1 MVWSFLPIFVLPKK
15 TNAMIRRFIIIVAF
29 AAASICSLS
38 AASNPNMIIP
48 RPVEYS
54 VAEGIYN
61 LKTDGSDIK
70 VHLSSPYFVA
80 KVKELPDFA
89 QEESYEL
96 VVGKKGVKIYAL
108 TEEGVFRAKQTLE
121 MMRLLDRDIQYC
133 TVFDY
138 PRFQHRGIML
148 DESRSFKGKAY
159 IKKQIDALALL
170 RMNVMHLHLTDAAGW
185 RLQIDAYPNL
195 TDHVAWRKGETYHEW
210 EALGYPFTDAHDPEA
225 YGGFYT
231 KDDIREIVAYAAER
245 HIDIIPEIE
254 MPGHSMEV
262 NRAYPEIACVGP
274 DGKPRQFSW
283 DLCVGNEATFE
294 FLETVL
300 EEVIELFPYKYIHI
314 GGDEAAKI
322 DWEVC
327 VNCQK
332 RMQEE
337 GMKHKNE
344 LQGYMVRRI
353 EKFLSERGKTVIGW
367 DEIVET
373 GLPEQAVVMSWRGTP
388 GGIKASAEGH
398 DVIMSPNSYVYLDYY
413 QDLIRKEPKA
423 VGHMQS
429 LRHVY
434 KYDPLEGIAPEF
446 HHHILGLQG
455 NLWCELIPYPAHA
468 EYMLY
473 PRTFAIAEIGWTPQ
487 EDREFFNFRERC
499 LMLITIFRAKG
510 YNTFDLFNESLR
522 AQTGRLRFDN
532 PAFKLL

>member
-1 MVWSFLPIFVLPKK
+1 M
-15 TNAMIRRFIIIVAF
+15 IVAF
-29 AAASICSLS
+29 AALSIFTLS
-38 AASNPNMIIP
+38 AKSNPGDIIP
-48 RPVEYS
+48 MPVEYIVS
-54 VAEGIYN
+54 DGFYS
-61 LKTDGSDIK
+61 LKGDGTDVKVIIGSSYFSKK
-70 VHLSSPYFVA
+70 VND
-80 KVKELPDFA
+80 LPEFA
-89 QEESYEL
+89 QEEAYEL
-96 VVGKKGVKIYAL
+96 TVDKKGVKIYAM
-108 TEEGVFRAKQTLE
+108 TEEGAFRAKQSLE
-121 MMRLLDRDIQYC
+121 MMRLLDPQIQFC
-133 TVFDY
+133 TIFDY

-159 IKKQIDALALL
+159 ILKQIDALALL

-195 TDHVAWRKGETYHEW
+195 TDHVAWRVGETYHEW
-210 EALGYPFTDAHDPEA
+210 EALGYPFTNAQDPKA

-274 DGKPRQFSW
+274 DGKPRPFSW
-283 DLCVGNEATFE
+283 DLCVGNDDTFK

-314 GGDEAAKI
+314 GGDEAVKK

-332 RMQEE
+332 RMEEE

-344 LQGYMVRRI
+344 LQGYLVRHI
-353 EKFLSERGKTVIGW
+353 EAFLRERGKTIIGW

-388 GGIKASAEGH
+388 GGIKASAQGH

-413 QDLIRKEPKA
+413 QDLIKKEPKA

-434 KYDPLEGIAPEF
+434 KYDPLEGIAPEY

-473 PRTFAIAEIGWTPQ
+473 PRAFAIAEIGWTPQ
-487 EDREFFNFRERC
+487 ELRDFFPFRERC
-499 LMLITIFRAKG
+499 LKLITVFRALG
-510 YNTFDLFNESLR
+510 YNTFDLFGESLK
-522 AQTGRLRFDN
+522 AQTGRLRFDD
-532 PAFKLL
+532 PSFKL

>member
-1 MVWSFLPIFVLPKK
+1 MRRIFVIAISFFVAISSVSAYSTPDKLIPEPVEFSTGEGVYTLKPDGSDVK
-15 TNAMIRRFIIIVAF
+15 VYMNDAAF
-29 AAASICSLS
+29 AAK
-38 AASNPNMIIP
+38 
-48 RPVEYS
+48 VE
-54 VAEGIYN
+54 ALPE
-61 LKTDGSDIK
+61 
-70 VHLSSPYFVA
+70 FA
-80 KVKELPDFA
+80 K
-89 QEESYEL
+89 EEAYEL

-108 TEEGVFRAKQTLE
+108 TEEGAFRGRQTLE
-121 MMRLLDRDIQYC
+121 MLRLLDPAATVQHC
-133 TVFDY
+133 TIFDY

-148 DESRSFKGKAY
+148 DESRSFKGKEFV
-159 IKKQIDALALL
+159 KKQIDALAILK
-170 RMNVMHLHLTDAAGW
+170 MNVMHLHLTDAAGW

-195 TDHVAWRKGETYHEW
+195 TDHVAWRVGETYHEW
-210 EALGYPFTDAHDPEA
+210 EGLGYPFTNAQDPKA

-245 HIDIIPEIE
+245 YIDIIPEIE

-262 NRAYPEIACVGP
+262 NRAYPEIACVGE
-274 DGKPRQFSW
+274 DGKPRPFSW
-283 DLCVGNEATFE
+283 DLCVGNEGTFK

-314 GGDEAAKI
+314 GGDEAVKK

-332 RMQEE
+332 RMKEE
-337 GMKHKNE
+337 GMTHKNE
-344 LQGYMVRRI
+344 LQSYMVRRI
-353 EKFLSERGKTVIGW
+353 EAFLRERGKTVIGW

-373 GLPEQAVVMSWRGTP
+373 GLPAQAVVMSWRGTP

-455 NLWCELIPYPAHA
+455 NLWCELIPYAAHA

-473 PRTFAIAEIGWTPQ
+473 PRAFAIAEIGWTPQ
-487 EDREFFNFRERC
+487 EKREFFHFRERC
-499 LMLITIFRAKG
+499 LMLITIFRAMG

-522 AQTGRLRFDN
+522 AQTGRLRFDD
-532 PAFKLL
+532 PTFKLL

>member
-1 MVWSFLPIFVLPKK
+1 MRKIFVIAISLFVAINSLSAYSTPDKLIPEPVEFSTGEGVYTLK
-15 TNAMIRRFIIIVAF
+15 PDGSDVKVYMNAAAF
-29 AAASICSLS
+29 AAK
-38 AASNPNMIIP
+38 
-48 RPVEYS
+48 VE
-54 VAEGIYN
+54 ALPE
-61 LKTDGSDIK
+61 
-70 VHLSSPYFVA
+70 FA
-80 KVKELPDFA
+80 K
-89 QEESYEL
+89 EEAYEL
-96 VVGKKGVKIYAL
+96 VVSKKGVKIYAL
-108 TEEGVFRAKQTLE
+108 TEEGAFRGRQTLE
-121 MMRLLDRDIQYC
+121 MLRLLDPTATVQYC
-133 TVFDY
+133 TIFDY

-148 DESRSFKGKAY
+148 DESRSFKGKEFV
-159 IKKQIDALALL
+159 KKQIDALALL
-170 RMNVMHLHLTDAAGW
+170 KMNVMHLHLTDAAGW
-185 RLQIDAYPNL
+185 RLQIDAYPDL
-195 TDHVAWRKGETYHEW
+195 TDHVAWRVGETYHEW
-210 EALGYPFTDAHDPEA
+210 EGLGYPFTNAQDPKA

-262 NRAYPEIACVGP
+262 NRAYPEIACVGE
-274 DGKPRQFSW
+274 DGKPRPFSW
-283 DLCVGNEATFE
+283 DLCVGNDGTFK

-314 GGDEAAKI
+314 GGDEAVKK

-327 VNCQK
+327 VNCQQ
-332 RMQEE
+332 RMKDE
-337 GMKHKNE
+337 GMTHKNE
-344 LQGYMVRRI
+344 LQGYLVRHI
-353 EKFLSERGKTVIGW
+353 EAFLRERGRTVIGW

-455 NLWCELIPYPAHA
+455 NLWCELIPYAAHA

-473 PRTFAIAEIGWTPQ
+473 PRAFAIAEIGWTPQ
-487 EDREFFNFRERC
+487 EKREFFHFRERC
-499 LMLITIFRAKG
+499 LTLITIFRAMG

-522 AQTGRLRFDN
+522 AQTGRLRFDD
-532 PAFKLL
+532 PTFKLL

>member
-1 MVWSFLPIFVLPKK
+1 MLK
-15 TNAMIRRFIIIVAF
+15 RIIIILVLTVV
-29 AAASICSLS
+29 SVEVVS
-38 AASNPNMIIP
+38 AVSGPDGLIP
-48 RPVEYS
+48 KPVEYS
-54 VAEGIYN
+54 VSEGVYS
-61 LKTDGSDIK
+61 LKADESDIK
-70 VHLSSPYFVA
+70 VYLHSASFAA
-80 KVKELPDFA
+80 KVSCLPDFA
-89 QEESYEL
+89 REEAYE
-96 VVGKKGVKIYAL
+96 VVIGKKGVRIYAI
-108 TEEGVFRAKQTLE
+108 TEEGAFRARQTVRML
-121 MMRLLDRDIQYC
+121 RLLDRDVRYC
-133 TVFDY
+133 TIFDY

-148 DESRSFKGKAY
+148 DESRSFKGKDFV
-159 IKKQIDALALL
+159 KKQIDALALL
-170 RMNVMHLHLTDAAGW
+170 KMNVMHLHLTDAAGW

-195 TDHVAWRKGETYHEW
+195 TDHVAWRVGETYHEW
-210 EALGYPFTDAHDPEA
+210 EGLGYPFTNAQDPKA

-262 NRAYPEIACVGP
+262 NRAYPEIACVGE
-274 DGKPRQFSW
+274 DGKPRPFSW
-283 DLCVGNEATFE
+283 DLCVGNDGTFT

-314 GGDEAAKI
+314 GGDEAVKK

-332 RMQEE
+332 RMKEE
-337 GMKHKNE
+337 GMTHKNE
-344 LQGYMVRRI
+344 LQGYLVRHI
-353 EKFLSERGKTVIGW
+353 EKFLRERGRTVIGW

-388 GGIKASAEGH
+388 GGIKASSEGH
-398 DVIMSPNSYVYLDYY
+398 DVIMAPNSYVYLDYY

-434 KYDPLEGIAPEF
+434 KFDPVEGIAPEF

-473 PRTFAIAEIGWTPQ
+473 PRAFAIAEIGWTPQ
-487 EDREFFNFRERC
+487 EKREFFPFRERC
-499 LMLITIFRAKG
+499 LTLITIFRNMG
-510 YNTFDLFNESLR
+510 YNTFDLFNESLK
-522 AQTGRLRFDN
+522 AQTGRLRFDD
-532 PAFKLL
+532 PTFRL

>member
-1 MVWSFLPIFVLPKK
+1 MLKRI
-15 TNAMIRRFIIIVAF
+15 TAF
-29 AAASICSLS
+29 FAAIAASICSMS
-38 AASNPNMIIP
+38 ATSSPGDIIP
-48 RPVEYS
+48 QPVRYS
-54 VAEGIYN
+54 VEEGQYT
-61 LKTDGSDIK
+61 LKGDGSDVK
-70 VHLSSPYFVA
+70 VYIGTSRFSEMVRD
-80 KVKELPDFA
+80 LPDFA
-89 QEESYEL
+89 KEEAYEL
-96 VVGKKGVKIYAL
+96 VVGKKGVKIYAM
-108 TEEGVFRAKQTLE
+108 TEEGAFRASKTLE
-121 MMRLLDRDIQYC
+121 MMRLLDSQIQYC
-133 TVFDY
+133 TVYDY

-148 DESRSFKGKAY
+148 DESRSFKGKEFV
-159 IKKQIDALALL
+159 KKQIDAIALL

-210 EALGYPFTDAHDPEA
+210 EAQGYPFTNAQDPEA

-231 KDDIREIVAYAAER
+231 KDDIRDIVAYAAER

-274 DGKPRQFSW
+274 DGKPRPFSW
-283 DLCVGNEATFE
+283 DLCVGNDATFE

-314 GGDEAAKI
+314 GGDEAVKKN
-322 DWEVC
+322 WEVC

-344 LQGYMVRRI
+344 LQGYMVRHI
-353 EKFLSERGKTVIGW
+353 EQFLRERGKTVIGW

-388 GGIKASAEGH
+388 GGIKASSEGH

-413 QDLIRKEPKA
+413 QDLIKKEPKA

-434 KYDPLEGIAPEF
+434 KYDPLEGIAPEY

-455 NLWCELIPYPAHA
+455 NLWCELIPYAAHA

-487 EDREFFNFRERC
+487 EQRDFFPFRERC
-499 LMLITIFRAKG
+499 LKLITVFRSMG
-510 YNTFDLFNESLR
+510 YNTFDLFNESLK
-522 AQTGRLRFDN
+522 AQTGRLRFDD
-532 PAFKLL
+532 PSFKL

>member
-1 MVWSFLPIFVLPKK
+1 
-15 TNAMIRRFIIIVAF
+15 MIRKFII
-29 AAASICSLS
+29 AAALAVVSICSLS
-38 AASNPNMIIP
+38 AASNPDMIIP

-54 VAEGIYN
+54 VSEGVYN
-61 LKTDGSDIK
+61 LKADGSDVK
-70 VHLSSPYFVA
+70 VYLSSPVFVA
-80 KVKELPDFA
+80 KVKDLPDFA
-89 QEESYEL
+89 QEEAYEL
-96 VVGKKGVKIYAL
+96 IVGKKGVKIYAM
-108 TEEGVFRAKQTLE
+108 TQEGAFRAKQTLE

-133 TVFDY
+133 NVFDY

-210 EALGYPFTDAHDPEA
+210 EALGYPFTNAQDPEA

-274 DGKPRQFSW
+274 DGKPRPFSW
-283 DLCVGNEATFE
+283 DLCVGNEGTFE

-327 VNCQK
+327 VNCRR

-353 EKFLSERGKTVIGW
+353 EKFLRERGKTVIGW

-499 LMLITIFRAKG
+499 LMLITVFRAKG

>member
-1 MVWSFLPIFVLPKK
+1 MLK
-15 TNAMIRRFIIIVAF
+15 RIIIILALTVVSVEVA
-29 AAASICSLS
+29 S
-38 AASNPNMIIP
+38 AVSGPDGLIP
-48 RPVEYS
+48 KPVEYS
-54 VAEGIYN
+54 VSEGVYS
-61 LKTDGSDIK
+61 LKADESDIK
-70 VHLSSPYFVA
+70 VYLNSASFAA
-80 KVKELPDFA
+80 KVSDLPDFA
-89 QEESYEL
+89 REEAYE
-96 VVGKKGVKIYAL
+96 VVIGKKGVRIYAI
-108 TEEGVFRAKQTLE
+108 TEEGAFRARQTVRML
-121 MMRLLDRDIQYC
+121 RLLDRDVRYC
-133 TVFDY
+133 TIFDY

-148 DESRSFKGKAY
+148 DESRSFKGKDFV
-159 IKKQIDALALL
+159 KKQIDALALL
-170 RMNVMHLHLTDAAGW
+170 KMNVMHLHLTDAAGW

-195 TDHVAWRKGETYHEW
+195 TNHVAWRVGETYHEW
-210 EALGYPFTDAHDPEA
+210 EGLGYPFTNAQDPKA

-262 NRAYPEIACVGP
+262 NRAYPEIACVGE
-274 DGKPRQFSW
+274 DGKPRPFSW
-283 DLCVGNEATFE
+283 DLCVGNDGTFT

-314 GGDEAAKI
+314 GGDEAVKK

-332 RMQEE
+332 RMKEE
-337 GMKHKNE
+337 GMTHKNE
-344 LQGYMVRRI
+344 LQGYLVRHI
-353 EKFLSERGKTVIGW
+353 EKFLRERGRTVIGW

-388 GGIKASAEGH
+388 GGIKASSEGH
-398 DVIMSPNSYVYLDYY
+398 DVIMAPNSYVYLDYY

-434 KYDPLEGIAPEF
+434 KFDPAEGIAPEF

-473 PRTFAIAEIGWTPQ
+473 PRAFAIAEIGWTPQ
-487 EDREFFNFRERC
+487 EKREFFPFRERC
-499 LMLITIFRAKG
+499 LTLITIFRNMG
-510 YNTFDLFNESLR
+510 YNTFDLFNESLK
-522 AQTGRLRFDN
+522 AQTGRLRFDD
-532 PAFKLL
+532 PTFRL

>member
-1 MVWSFLPIFVLPKK
+1 
-15 TNAMIRRFIIIVAF
+15 MIRKFLMSVAC
-29 AAASICSLS
+29 AAVSICCLS
-38 AASNPNMIIP
+38 AYSSPDKIIP

-54 VAEGIYN
+54 VSEGFCN
-61 LKTDGSDIK
+61 LRPDGSDIK
-70 VHLSSPYFVA
+70 VYLGTRDFAHR
-80 KVKELPDFA
+80 VKDLPDFA
-89 QEESYEL
+89 REEAYEL
-96 VVGKKGVKIYAL
+96 IVSSKGVKIYAM
-108 TEEGVFRAKQTLE
+108 TEEGAFRASQALE
-121 MMRLLDRDIQYC
+121 MMRLIDRDIRCC
-133 TVFDY
+133 TIFDY
-138 PRFQHRGIML
+138 PRFRHRGIML
-148 DESRSFKGKAY
+148 DESRSFKGKDFV
-159 IKKQIDALALL
+159 KKQIDALALL

-210 EALGYPFTDAHDPEA
+210 EALGYPFTDVQDPEA

-262 NRAYPEIACVGP
+262 NRAYPEIACVGE
-274 DGKPRQFSW
+274 DGKPRPFSW
-283 DLCVGNEATFE
+283 DLCVGNDGTLR

-300 EEVIELFPYKYIHI
+300 EEVIELFPYRYIHI
-314 GGDEAAKI
+314 GGDEAVKK

-327 VNCQK
+327 VNCRK
-332 RMQEE
+332 RMQAE
-337 GMKHKNE
+337 GMTHKNE
-344 LQGYMVRRI
+344 LQGYLVRHI
-353 EKFLSERGKTVIGW
+353 ETFLRERGKTVIGW

-388 GGIKASAEGH
+388 GGIRAASEGH

-434 KYDPLEGIAPEF
+434 KYDPLEGIAPEY

-455 NLWCELIPYPAHA
+455 NLWCELIPYAAHA

-473 PRTFAIAEIGWTPQ
+473 PRAFAVAEIGWTPQ
-487 EDREFFNFRERC
+487 EEREFFDFRERC
-499 LMLITIFRAKG
+499 LTLVTVFRSMG
-510 YNTFDLFNESLR
+510 YNTFDLFNESLK

-532 PAFKLL
+532 PSFIL

>member
-1 MVWSFLPIFVLPKK
+1 
-15 TNAMIRRFIIIVAF
+15 MIRKLCSLL
-29 AAASICSLS
+29 AASVASIYSLS
-38 AASNPNMIIP
+38 AISNPGDIIP
-48 RPVEYS
+48 SPVEYT
-54 VAEGIYN
+54 VRDGFYA
-61 LKTDGSDIK
+61 LKGDGSDVK
-70 VHLSSPYFVA
+70 VYLSSSAFA
-80 KVKELPDFA
+80 SKIKDLPDFA
-89 QEESYEL
+89 KDEAYEL
-96 VVGKKGVKIYAL
+96 VVGKKGVTIHAM
-108 TEEGVFRAKQTLE
+108 TQEGAFRAKQTLE
-121 MMRLLDRDIQYC
+121 MMRLLDREIQYC

-148 DESRSFKGKAY
+148 DESRSFKGKEFV
-159 IKKQIDALALL
+159 KKQIDALALL

-210 EALGYPFTDAHDPEA
+210 EAKGYPFTNAQDPEA

-231 KDDIREIVAYAAER
+231 KEDIREIVAYAAER
-245 HIDIIPEIE
+245 YIDIIPEIE

-274 DGKPRQFSW
+274 DGKPRPFSW
-283 DLCVGNEATFE
+283 DLCVGNDGTFR

-314 GGDEAAKI
+314 GGDEAVKK

-337 GMKHKNE
+337 GMTHKNE
-344 LQGYMVRRI
+344 LQGYLVRHI
-353 EKFLSERGKTVIGW
+353 EKFLRERGKTIIGW

-388 GGIKASAEGH
+388 GGIKASKEGH
-398 DVIMSPNSYVYLDYY
+398 DVIMSPNSYLYLDYY
-413 QDLIRKEPKA
+413 QDLIKKEPKA

-434 KYDPLEGIAPEF
+434 KYDPLEGIDPEF
-446 HHHILGLQG
+446 HHHILGIQG
-455 NLWCELIPYPAHA
+455 NLWCELIPYAAHA

-473 PRTFAIAEIGWTPQ
+473 PRAFAIAEIGWTPQ
-487 EDREFFNFRERC
+487 EKRDFFPFRERC
-499 LMLITIFRAKG
+499 LRLVTVFRSMG
-510 YNTFDLFNESLR
+510 YSTFDLFNESLK
-522 AQTGRLRFDN
+522 AQTGRLRFDD
-532 PAFKLL
+532 PSFKL

>member
-1 MVWSFLPIFVLPKK
+1 
-15 TNAMIRRFIIIVAF
+15 MIRELFISIASGLIAIV
-29 AAASICSLS
+29 SVS
-38 AASNPNMIIP
+38 AHSDPSRLIP
-48 RPVEYS
+48 EPVEYS
-54 VAEGIYN
+54 ISDGICT
-61 LKTDGSDIK
+61 LKPDGSDGK
-70 VHLSSPYFVA
+70 VYLNAAAFTAKVA
-80 KVKELPDFA
+80 KLPEFAKEEA
-89 QEESYEL
+89 YEMII
-96 VVGKKGVKIYAL
+96 GKKGVKIYAL
-108 TEEGVFRAKQTLE
+108 TEEGIFRGRQTLE
-121 MMRLLDRDIQYC
+121 MLRLLDPAGSVRHCKI
-133 TVFDY
+133 FDY

-148 DESRSFKGKAY
+148 DESRSFKGKEFV
-159 IKKQIDALALL
+159 KKQIDALALL
-170 RMNVMHLHLTDAAGW
+170 KMNVLHLHLTDAAGW

-195 TDHVAWRKGETYHEW
+195 TDHAAWRIGETYHEW
-210 EALGYPFTDAHDPEA
+210 EGLGYPFTNASDSKA

-262 NRAYPEIACVGP
+262 NRAYPEIACVGE
-274 DGKPRQFSW
+274 DGKPRPFSW
-283 DLCVGNEATFE
+283 DLCVGNDGTFK

-314 GGDEAAKI
+314 GGDEAVKK

-332 RMQEE
+332 RMLEE
-337 GMKHKNE
+337 GMNHKNE
-344 LQGYMVRRI
+344 LQGYLVRHI
-353 EKFLSERGKTVIGW
+353 EEFLRERGRTVIGW

-388 GGIKASAEGH
+388 GGIKASSEGH

-434 KYDPLEGIAPEF
+434 KFDPLEGIVPEY
-446 HHHILGLQG
+446 HKHILGLQG
-455 NLWCELIPYPAHA
+455 NLWCELIPYPSHA

-487 EDREFFNFRERC
+487 EKREFFHFRERC
-499 LMLITIFRAKG
+499 LSLITVFRAMG

-522 AQTGRLRFDN
+522 AQTGRLRFDD
-532 PAFKLL
+532 PTFKLL

>member
-1 MVWSFLPIFVLPKK
+1 MLKRITAL
-15 TNAMIRRFIIIVAF
+15 F
-29 AAASICSLS
+29 AAIAVSTNFLS
-38 AASNPNMIIP
+38 ASSNPGDIIP
-48 RPVEYS
+48 QPVRYS
-54 VAEGIYN
+54 VEEGQYT
-61 LKTDGSDIK
+61 LKGDGSDVK
-70 VHLSSPYFVA
+70 VYIGTARFA
-80 KVKELPDFA
+80 EMVKDLPDFA
-89 QEESYEL
+89 KEEAYEL
-96 VVGKKGVKIYAL
+96 VVGKKGVKIYAM
-108 TEEGVFRAKQTLE
+108 TQEGAFRASQTLE
-121 MMRLLDRDIQYC
+121 MMRLLDPQIQYC
-133 TVFDY
+133 TVYDY

-148 DESRSFKGKAY
+148 DESRSFKGKEFV
-159 IKKQIDALALL
+159 KKQIDAIALL

-210 EALGYPFTDAHDPEA
+210 EAQGYPFTNAQDPEA

-274 DGKPRQFSW
+274 DGKPRPFSW
-283 DLCVGNEATFE
+283 DLCVGNDATFE

-314 GGDEAAKI
+314 GGDEAVKK

-344 LQGYMVRRI
+344 LQGYMVRHI
-353 EKFLSERGKTVIGW
+353 EQFLRERGKTVIGW

-388 GGIKASAEGH
+388 GGIKASSEGH

-413 QDLIRKEPKA
+413 QDLIKKEPKA

-434 KYDPLEGIAPEF
+434 KYDPLEGIAPEY

-455 NLWCELIPYPAHA
+455 NLWCELIPYAAHA

-487 EDREFFNFRERC
+487 EQRDFFPFRERC
-499 LMLITIFRAKG
+499 LKLITVFRSMG
-510 YNTFDLFNESLR
+510 YSTFDLFNESLK
-522 AQTGRLRFDN
+522 AQTGRLRFDD
-532 PAFKLL
+532 PSFKL

>member
-1 MVWSFLPIFVLPKK
+1 MLKRSIIFISL
-15 TNAMIRRFIIIVAF
+15 IISGVQ
-29 AAASICSLS
+29 AASAVSGPDGL
-38 AASNPNMIIP
+38 IP
-48 RPVEYS
+48 QPVEYS
-54 VAEGIYN
+54 VSDGVYN
-61 LKTDGSDIK
+61 LKADESDIK
-70 VHLSSPYFVA
+70 VILNDAAFAA
-80 KVKELPDFA
+80 KVADLKDFA
-89 QEESYEL
+89 REEAYE
-96 VVGKKGVKIYAL
+96 VVIGRKGVKIYAV
-108 TEEGVFRAKQTLE
+108 TQEGAFRGLQSVRML
-121 MMRLLDRDIQYC
+121 RLLDDDVQYC
-133 TVFDY
+133 TIFDY

-148 DESRSFKGKAY
+148 DESRSFKGKDF
-159 IKKQIDALALL
+159 IKKQIDAVALL
-170 RMNVMHLHLTDAAGW
+170 KMNVMHLHLTDAAGW

-210 EALGYPFTDAHDPEA
+210 EAKGYPFTNAQDPEA

-262 NRAYPEIACVGP
+262 NRAYPEIACVGE
-274 DGKPRQFSW
+274 DGKPRPFSW
-283 DLCVGNEATFE
+283 DLCVGNEGTFT

-314 GGDEAAKI
+314 GGDEAVKK

-327 VNCQK
+327 VNCRR
-332 RMQEE
+332 RMQDE
-337 GMKHKNE
+337 GMSHKNE
-344 LQGYMVRRI
+344 LQGYLVRRI
-353 EKFLSERGKTVIGW
+353 EAFLRERGKTVIGW

-388 GGIKASAEGH
+388 GGIKASSEGH

-434 KYDPLEGIAPEF
+434 KYDPLEGIAPEY

-455 NLWCELIPYPAHA
+455 NLWCELIPYAAHA

-487 EDREFFNFRERC
+487 QQRDFFPFRERC
-499 LMLITIFRAKG
+499 LTMITIFRAMG
-510 YNTFDLFNESLR
+510 YNTFDLFSESLK
-522 AQTGRLRFDN
+522 AQTGRLRFDD
-532 PAFKLL
+532 ASFRL

>member
-1 MVWSFLPIFVLPKK
+1 MLKRI
-15 TNAMIRRFIIIVAF
+15 TAMFTAIAVSTCLSS
-29 AAASICSLS
+29 AS
-38 AASNPNMIIP
+38 SNPGDIIP
-48 RPVEYS
+48 QPVRYS
-54 VAEGIYN
+54 VDEGQYA
-61 LKTDGSDIK
+61 LKGDGSD
-70 VHLSSPYFVA
+70 
-80 KVKELPDFA
+80 VKIYIGTARFAEMVRNLPDFA
-89 QEESYEL
+89 KEEAYEL
-96 VVGKKGVKIYAL
+96 VVGKKGVKIYAM
-108 TEEGVFRAKQTLE
+108 TEEGAFRASQTLE
-121 MMRLLDRDIQYC
+121 MMRLLDPQIQYC
-133 TVFDY
+133 TVYDY

-148 DESRSFKGKAY
+148 DESRSFKGKEFV
-159 IKKQIDALALL
+159 KKQIDAIALL

-210 EALGYPFTDAHDPEA
+210 EAKGYPFTNAQDPDA

-274 DGKPRQFSW
+274 DGKPRPFSW
-283 DLCVGNEATFE
+283 DLCVGNDATFE

-314 GGDEAAKI
+314 GGDEAVKK

-344 LQGYMVRRI
+344 LQGYLVRHI
-353 EKFLSERGKTVIGW
+353 EQFLRERGKIVIGW

-373 GLPEQAVVMSWRGTP
+373 GIPEQAVVMSWRGTP
-388 GGIKASAEGH
+388 GGIKASSEGH

-413 QDLIRKEPKA
+413 QDLIKKEPKA

-434 KYDPLEGIAPEF
+434 KYDPLEGIAPEY

-455 NLWCELIPYPAHA
+455 NLWCELIPYAAHA

-487 EDREFFNFRERC
+487 EQRDFFPFRERC
-499 LMLITIFRAKG
+499 LKLITVFRSMG
-510 YNTFDLFNESLR
+510 YNTFDLFNESLK
-522 AQTGRLRFDN
+522 AQTGRLRFDD
-532 PAFKLL
+532 PSFKL

>member
-1 MVWSFLPIFVLPKK
+1 
-15 TNAMIRRFIIIVAF
+15 MIRKLIITAAF
-29 AAASICSLS
+29 AAVSTISLS
-38 AASNPNMIIP
+38 AISGPDKIIP
-48 RPVEYS
+48 QPVDFS
-54 VAEGIYN
+54 VADGIYN

-70 VHLSSPYFVA
+70 VYLSDAEFAS
-80 KVKELPDFA
+80 KIKDLPSFA
-89 QEESYEL
+89 QEEAYRL
-96 VVGKKGVKIYAL
+96 VVGRKGVRIYAK
-108 TEEGVFRAKQTLE
+108 TEEGAFRAAQCLE
-121 MMRLLDRDIQYC
+121 MMRLIDRDIQFC
-133 TVFDY
+133 DIFDY

-148 DESRSFKGKAY
+148 DESRSFKGKEFV
-159 IKKQIDALALL
+159 KKQIDALALL

-210 EALGYPFTDAHDPEA
+210 EGLGYPFTNAQDPEA

-274 DGKPRQFSW
+274 DGKPRPFSW
-283 DLCVGNEATFE
+283 DLCVGNDGTFK

-314 GGDEAAKI
+314 GGDEAVKK

-337 GMKHKNE
+337 GMTDKNE
-344 LQGYMVRRI
+344 LQGYLVRHI
-353 EKFLSERGKTVIGW
+353 EKFLRERGKTVIGW

-388 GGIKASAEGH
+388 GGIKASSEGH

-434 KYDPLEGIAPEF
+434 KYDPLDGIDPEY

-473 PRTFAIAEIGWTPQ
+473 PRAFAIAEIGWTPQ
-487 EDREFFNFRERC
+487 EKRKCCHFRKRG
-499 LMLITIFRAKG
+499 LTLITIFREKG

-522 AQTGRLRFDN
+522 AQTGRLRFDD
-532 PAFKLL
+532 PTFRLL

>member
-1 MVWSFLPIFVLPKK
+1 MLKRSIIFISL
-15 TNAMIRRFIIIVAF
+15 IIAG
-29 AAASICSLS
+29 AQAASAVSGPDGL
-38 AASNPNMIIP
+38 IP
-48 RPVEYS
+48 QPVEYS
-54 VAEGIYN
+54 VSDGVYN
-61 LKTDGSDIK
+61 LKADESDIK
-70 VHLSSPYFVA
+70 VILNDAAFAA
-80 KVKELPDFA
+80 KVADLKDFA
-89 QEESYEL
+89 REEAYE
-96 VVGKKGVKIYAL
+96 VVIGRKGVKIYAV
-108 TEEGVFRAKQTLE
+108 TQEGAFRGLQSVRML
-121 MMRLLDRDIQYC
+121 RLLDDDVQFC
-133 TVFDY
+133 TIFDY

-148 DESRSFKGKAY
+148 DESRSFKGKDF
-159 IKKQIDALALL
+159 IKKQIDAVALL
-170 RMNVMHLHLTDAAGW
+170 KMNVVHLHLTDAAGW

-210 EALGYPFTDAHDPEA
+210 EAKGYPFTNAQDPEA

-262 NRAYPEIACVGP
+262 NRAYPEIACVGE
-274 DGKPRQFSW
+274 DGKPRPFSW
-283 DLCVGNEATFE
+283 DLCVGNEGTFT

-314 GGDEAAKI
+314 GGDEAVKK

-327 VNCQK
+327 VNCRR

-337 GMKHKNE
+337 GMNHKNE
-344 LQGYMVRRI
+344 LQGYLVRRI
-353 EKFLSERGKTVIGW
+353 EAFLRERGKTVIGW

-388 GGIKASAEGH
+388 GGIKASSEGH

-434 KYDPLEGIAPEF
+434 KYDPLEGIAPEY

-455 NLWCELIPYPAHA
+455 NLWCELIPYAAHA

-487 EDREFFNFRERC
+487 QQRDFFPFRERC
-499 LMLITIFRAKG
+499 LTMITIFRAMG
-510 YNTFDLFNESLR
+510 YNTFDLFSESLK
-522 AQTGRLRFDN
+522 AQTGRLRFDD
-532 PAFKLL
+532 ASFRL

>member
-1 MVWSFLPIFVLPKK
+1 
-15 TNAMIRRFIIIVAF
+15 MIRKFLLSLMALVA
-29 AAASICSLS
+29 STSLLS
-38 AASNPNMIIP
+38 AYSGPKDLIP
-48 RPVEYS
+48 APVEYS
-54 VAEGIYN
+54 VSEGIYT
-61 LKTDGSDIK
+61 LKNDGSDVK
-70 VHLSSPYFVA
+70 VFLGLKDFCT
-80 KVKELPDFA
+80 KVKALPEYA
-89 QEESYEL
+89 QEEAYSL
-96 VVGKKGVKIYAL
+96 VVCKKGVKIFAV
-108 TEEGVFRAKQTLE
+108 TEKGAFRAKQTLR
-121 MMRLLDRDIQYC
+121 MMELIDDDIQC
-133 TVFDY
+133 CVIFDY
-138 PRFQHRGIML
+138 PRFRHRGIML
-148 DESRSFKGKAY
+148 DESRSFKGKEY

-195 TDHVAWRKGETYHEW
+195 TDHVAWRIGETYHEW
-210 EALGYPFTDAHDPEA
+210 EALGYPFADAADPKA

-245 HIDIIPEIE
+245 YIDIIPEIE

-262 NRAYPEIACVGP
+262 NRAYPEIACVGEN
-274 DGKPRQFSW
+274 GKPRPFSW
-283 DLCVGNEATFE
+283 DLCVGNEGTFT

-300 EEVIELFPYKYIHI
+300 NEVIELFPYKYIHI
-314 GGDEAAKI
+314 GGDEAVKK
-322 DWEVC
+322 DWDVC

-337 GMKHKNE
+337 GMNHKNE

-353 EKFLSERGKTVIGW
+353 EAFLRERGKTVIGW

-398 DVIMSPNSYVYLDYY
+398 DVIMSPNSYLYLDYY
-413 QDLIRKEPKA
+413 QDLIKKEPKA

-434 KYDPLEGIAPEF
+434 KYDPLEGIAPEY

-455 NLWCELIPYPAHA
+455 NLWCELIPYQAHA

-487 EDREFFNFRERC
+487 ELRDFFPFRERC
-499 LMLITIFRAKG
+499 LKLITVFRALG
-510 YNTFDLFNESLR
+510 YNTFDLYSESLK
-522 AQTGRLRFDN
+522 AQTGRLRFDD
-532 PAFKLL
+532 PSFKL

>member
-1 MVWSFLPIFVLPKK
+1 MMILRFLFS
-15 TNAMIRRFIIIVAF
+15 
-29 AAASICSLS
+29 AAAFVAATYSLS
-38 AASNPNMIIP
+38 AYSSPDKIIP
-48 RPVEYS
+48 EPVEYS
-54 VAEGIYN
+54 VSEGFHN
-61 LKTDGSDIK
+61 LKGDGSDIK
-70 VHLSSPYFVA
+70 VYLSDAEFAS
-80 KVKELPDFA
+80 KIKDLPSFA
-89 QEESYEL
+89 QEEAYRL
-96 VVGKKGVKIYAL
+96 VVGRKGVRIYAK
-108 TEEGVFRAKQTLE
+108 TEEGAFRAAQCLE
-121 MMRLLDRDIQYC
+121 MMRLIDRDIQFC
-133 TVFDY
+133 DIFDY

-148 DESRSFKGKAY
+148 DESRSFKGKEFV
-159 IKKQIDALALL
+159 KKQIDALALL

-210 EALGYPFTDAHDPEA
+210 EGLGYPFTNTQDPEA

-274 DGKPRQFSW
+274 DGKPRPFSW
-283 DLCVGNEATFE
+283 DLCVGNDGTFK

-314 GGDEAAKI
+314 GGDEAVKK

-337 GMKHKNE
+337 GMTDKNE
-344 LQGYMVRRI
+344 LQGYLVRHI
-353 EKFLSERGKTVIGW
+353 EKFLRERGKTVIGW

-388 GGIKASAEGH
+388 GGIKASSEGH

-434 KYDPLEGIAPEF
+434 KYDPLDGIDPEY

-473 PRTFAIAEIGWTPQ
+473 PRAFAIAEIGWTPQ
-487 EDREFFNFRERC
+487 EKREFFHFRERC
-499 LMLITIFRAKG
+499 LTLITIFREKG

-522 AQTGRLRFDN
+522 AQTGRLCFDD
-532 PAFKLL
+532 PTFRLL

>member
-1 MVWSFLPIFVLPKK
+1 MRRKILLSVAAILATIYSVSAYSGPDRLIPK
-15 TNAMIRRFIIIVAF
+15 
-29 AAASICSLS
+29 
-38 AASNPNMIIP
+38 
-48 RPVEYS
+48 PVEHRTE
-54 VAEGIYN
+54 EGVYT
-61 LKTDGSDIK
+61 LKPNGADIK
-70 VHLSSPYFVA
+70 VYLNSAPFNARVA
-80 KVKELPDFA
+80 DLPDFA
-89 QEESYEL
+89 KEEAYEL
-96 VVGKKGVKIYAL
+96 TISKKGVKIYAC
-108 TEEGVFRAKQTLE
+108 TEEGAFRGRQTLE
-121 MMRLLDRDIQYC
+121 MLRLLDPTGTVQYC
-133 TVFDY
+133 TIFDY
-138 PRFQHRGIML
+138 PRFRHRGIML
-148 DESRSFKGKAY
+148 DESRSFKGKEFV
-159 IKKQIDALALL
+159 KKQIDALALL
-170 RMNVMHLHLTDAAGW
+170 KMNVMHLHLTDAAGW

-195 TDHVAWRKGETYHEW
+195 TDHVAWRIGETYHEW
-210 EALGYPFTDAHDPEA
+210 EGLGYPFTNAADPKA

-231 KDDIREIVAYAAER
+231 KEDIREIVSYAAER

-262 NRAYPEIACVGP
+262 NRAYPEIACVGE
-274 DGKPRQFSW
+274 DGKPRPFSW
-283 DLCVGNEATFE
+283 DLCVGNEGTFK

-300 EEVIELFPYKYIHI
+300 EEVIELFPYEYIHI
-314 GGDEAAKI
+314 GGDEAVKK

-337 GMKHKNE
+337 GMEHKNE
-344 LQGYMVRRI
+344 LQGYLVRRI
-353 EKFLSERGKTVIGW
+353 EAFLRERGRTVIGW

-455 NLWCELIPYPAHA
+455 NLWCELIPYAAHA

-473 PRTFAIAEIGWTPQ
+473 PRAFAIAEIGWTPQ
-487 EDREFFNFRERC
+487 DKREFFQFRERC
-499 LMLITIFRAKG
+499 LTMITIFRAMG

-522 AQTGRLRFDN
+522 AQTGRLRFDD
-532 PAFKLL
+532 PTFKLL

>member
-1 MVWSFLPIFVLPKK
+1 MFRKFIVSAVL
-15 TNAMIRRFIIIVAF
+15 T
-29 AAASICSLS
+29 AASIYSLS
-38 AASNPNMIIP
+38 AISGPDKIIP
-48 RPVEYS
+48 QPVEFS
-54 VAEGIYN
+54 MEEGVYN
-61 LKTDGSDIK
+61 LRTDGSDVK
-70 VHLSSPYFVA
+70 VYLSSPAFA
-80 KVKELPDFA
+80 EKVKGLPDFA
-89 QEESYEL
+89 KEEAYEL
-96 VVGKKGVKIYAL
+96 TVGKKGVKIHAM
-108 TEEGVFRAKQTLE
+108 TEEGAFRARQALE
-121 MMRLLDRDIQYC
+121 MMRLIDRDIAYC
-133 TVFDY
+133 RIFDY

-148 DESRSFKGKAY
+148 DESRSFKGKDF
-159 IKKQIDALALL
+159 ILKQIDALALL
-170 RMNVMHLHLTDAAGW
+170 KMNVMHLHLTDAAGW

-195 TDHVAWRKGETYHEW
+195 TDHVAWRVGETYHEW
-210 EALGYPFTDAHDPEA
+210 EGLGYPFTNAEDPKA

-262 NRAYPEIACVGP
+262 NRAYPEIACVGE
-274 DGKPRQFSW
+274 DGKPRPFSW
-283 DLCVGNEATFE
+283 DLCVGNDGTFK

-314 GGDEAAKI
+314 GGDEAVKK
-322 DWEVC
+322 DWEEC
-327 VNCQK
+327 VNCRR
-332 RMQEE
+332 RMEEE

-344 LQGYMVRRI
+344 LQGYLVRHI
-353 EKFLSERGKTVIGW
+353 EKFLRERGKTVIGW

-373 GLPEQAVVMSWRGTP
+373 GLPEEAVVMSWRGTP
-388 GGIKASAEGH
+388 GGIKASSEGH

-434 KYDPLEGIAPEF
+434 KYDPLEGIAPEY

-455 NLWCELIPYPAHA
+455 NLWCELIPYAAHA

-473 PRTFAIAEIGWTPQ
+473 PRAFAIAEIGWTPQ
-487 EDREFFNFRERC
+487 ADREFFNFRERC
-499 LMLITIFRAKG
+499 LMLITVFRSMG

-522 AQTGRLRFDN
+522 AQTGRLRFDD
-532 PAFKLL
+532 PTFKLL

>member
-1 MVWSFLPIFVLPKK
+1 MLNKI
-15 TNAMIRRFIIIVAF
+15 TAMLAAI
-29 AAASICSLS
+29 AASICSMYATS
-38 AASNPNMIIP
+38 SPGDIIP
-48 RPVEYS
+48 QPVQYS
-54 VAEGIYN
+54 VGEGQYT
-61 LKTDGSDIK
+61 LKGDGSDVK
-70 VHLSSPYFVA
+70 VYIGTSRFA
-80 KVKELPDFA
+80 EMVKDLPDFA
-89 QEESYEL
+89 KEEAYEL
-96 VVGKKGVKIYAL
+96 VVGKKGVKIYAM
-108 TEEGVFRAKQTLE
+108 TQEGAFRASQTLE
-121 MMRLLDRDIQYC
+121 MMRLLDPQIQYC
-133 TVFDY
+133 TVYDY

-148 DESRSFKGKAY
+148 DESRSFKGKEF
-159 IKKQIDALALL
+159 IKKQIDAIALL

-210 EALGYPFTDAHDPEA
+210 EAQGYPFTNAQDPEA

-274 DGKPRQFSW
+274 DGKPRPFSW
-283 DLCVGNEATFE
+283 DLCVGNDATFE

-314 GGDEAAKI
+314 GGDEAVKK

-332 RMQEE
+332 GMQEE

-344 LQGYMVRRI
+344 LQGYMVRHI
-353 EKFLSERGKTVIGW
+353 EQFLRERGKTVIGW

-388 GGIKASAEGH
+388 GGIKASSEGH
-398 DVIMSPNSYVYLDYY
+398 DVVMSPNSYVYLDYY
-413 QDLIRKEPKA
+413 QDLIKKEPKA

-434 KYDPLEGIAPEF
+434 KYDPLEGIAPEY

-455 NLWCELIPYPAHA
+455 NLWCELIPYAAHA

-487 EDREFFNFRERC
+487 EQRDFFPFRERC
-499 LMLITIFRAKG
+499 LKLITVFRSMG
-510 YNTFDLFNESLR
+510 YSTFDLFNESLK
-522 AQTGRLRFDN
+522 AQTGRLRFDD
-532 PAFKLL
+532 PSFKL

>member
-1 MVWSFLPIFVLPKK
+1 ML
-15 TNAMIRRFIIIVAF
+15 RRSIAILAI
-29 AAASICSLS
+29 AASFQIAS
-38 AASNPNMIIP
+38 AQSNPSQLIP
-48 RPVEYS
+48 QPVEYS
-54 VAEGIYN
+54 VQDGVYG
-61 LKTDGSDIK
+61 LKNDGSDIK
-70 VHLSSPYFVA
+70 TFVGDKSFA
-80 KVKELPDFA
+80 GLTKDMPDFA
-89 QEESYEL
+89 SEEAYKL
-96 VVGKKGVKIYAL
+96 VIDKKGVKIYAN
-108 TEEGVFRAKQTLE
+108 TEKGAFRASQTLR
-121 MMRLLDRDIQYC
+121 MLKLLDKDVQYC
-133 TVFDY
+133 TIFDY

-148 DESRSFKGKAY
+148 DESRSFKGKEFV
-159 IKKQIDALALL
+159 KKQIDALALL
-170 RMNVMHLHLTDAAGW
+170 KMNVMHLHLTDAAGW

-195 TDHVAWRKGETYHEW
+195 TDHVAWRVGETYHEW
-210 EALGYPFTDAHDPEA
+210 EGLGYPFTNAEDPKA

-262 NRAYPEIACVGP
+262 NRAYPEIACVGE
-274 DGKPRQFSW
+274 DGKPRPFSW
-283 DLCVGNEATFE
+283 DLCVGNEGTFK

-300 EEVIELFPYKYIHI
+300 TEVIELFPYKYIHI
-314 GGDEAAKI
+314 GGDEAVKK

-332 RMQEE
+332 KMKEE
-337 GMKHKNE
+337 GMSHKNE
-344 LQGYMVRRI
+344 LQGYLVRHI
-353 EKFLSERGKTVIGW
+353 EQFLRERGRTVIGW

-413 QDLIRKEPKA
+413 QDLIKKEPKA

-434 KYDPLEGIAPEF
+434 KFNPVEGIAPEF

-455 NLWCELIPYPAHA
+455 NLWCELIPYAAHA

-473 PRTFAIAEIGWTPQ
+473 PRAFAIAEIGWTPQ
-487 EDREFFNFRERC
+487 EQREFFAFRERC
-499 LMLITIFRAKG
+499 LTMITIFRKMG
-510 YNTFDLFNESLR
+510 YNTFDLFSESLK
-522 AQTGRLRFDN
+522 AQTGRLRFDD
-532 PAFKLL
+532 PTFKL

>member
-1 MVWSFLPIFVLPKK
+1 MLKRSIIFISL
-15 TNAMIRRFIIIVAF
+15 IIAG
-29 AAASICSLS
+29 AQAASAVSGPDGL
-38 AASNPNMIIP
+38 IP
-48 RPVEYS
+48 QPVEYTVS
-54 VAEGIYN
+54 DGVYN
-61 LKTDGSDIK
+61 LKADESDIK
-70 VHLSSPYFVA
+70 VILNDAAFAA
-80 KVKELPDFA
+80 KVADLKDFA
-89 QEESYEL
+89 REEAYE
-96 VVGKKGVKIYAL
+96 VVIGRKGVKIYAV
-108 TEEGVFRAKQTLE
+108 TQEGAFRGLQSVRML
-121 MMRLLDRDIQYC
+121 RLLDDDVQFC
-133 TVFDY
+133 TIFDY

-148 DESRSFKGKAY
+148 DESRSFKGKDF
-159 IKKQIDALALL
+159 IKKQIDAVALL
-170 RMNVMHLHLTDAAGW
+170 KMNVVHLHLTDAAGW

-210 EALGYPFTDAHDPEA
+210 EAKGYPFTNAQDPEA

-262 NRAYPEIACVGP
+262 NRAYPEIACVGE
-274 DGKPRQFSW
+274 DGKPRPFSW
-283 DLCVGNEATFE
+283 DLCVGNEGTFT

-314 GGDEAAKI
+314 GGDEAVKK

-327 VNCQK
+327 VNCRR

-337 GMKHKNE
+337 GMSHKNE
-344 LQGYMVRRI
+344 LQGYLVRRI
-353 EKFLSERGKTVIGW
+353 EAFLRERGKTVIGW

-388 GGIKASAEGH
+388 GGIKASSEGH

-434 KYDPLEGIAPEF
+434 KYDPLEGIAPEY

-455 NLWCELIPYPAHA
+455 NLWCELIPYAAHA

-487 EDREFFNFRERC
+487 QQRDFFPFRERC
-499 LMLITIFRAKG
+499 LTMITIFRAMG
-510 YNTFDLFNESLR
+510 YNTFDLFSESLK
-522 AQTGRLRFDN
+522 AQTGRLRFDD
-532 PAFKLL
+532 ASFRL

>member
-1 MVWSFLPIFVLPKK
+1 ML
-15 TNAMIRRFIIIVAF
+15 RRIIIILALTV
-29 AAASICSLS
+29 LS
-38 AASNPNMIIP
+38 VEVVSAVSGPDGLIP
-48 RPVEYS
+48 KPVEYS
-54 VAEGIYN
+54 VSEGVYS
-61 LKTDGSDIK
+61 LKADESDIK
-70 VHLSSPYFVA
+70 VYLNSASFAA
-80 KVKELPDFA
+80 KVSDLPDFA
-89 QEESYEL
+89 REEAYE
-96 VVGKKGVKIYAL
+96 VVIGKKGVRIYAL
-108 TEEGVFRAKQTLE
+108 TEEGAFRARQTVRML
-121 MMRLLDRDIQYC
+121 RLLDRDVRYC
-133 TVFDY
+133 TIFDY

-148 DESRSFKGKAY
+148 DESRSFKGKDFV
-159 IKKQIDALALL
+159 KKQIDALALL
-170 RMNVMHLHLTDAAGW
+170 KMNVMHLHLTDAAGW

-195 TDHVAWRKGETYHEW
+195 TDHVAWRVGETYHEW
-210 EALGYPFTDAHDPEA
+210 EGLGYPFTNAQDPKA

-262 NRAYPEIACVGP
+262 NRAYPEIACVGE
-274 DGKPRQFSW
+274 DGKSRPFSW
-283 DLCVGNEATFE
+283 DLCVGNDGTFT

-314 GGDEAAKI
+314 GGDEAVKK

-332 RMQEE
+332 RMKEE
-337 GMKHKNE
+337 GMTHKNE
-344 LQGYMVRRI
+344 LQGYLVRHI
-353 EKFLSERGKTVIGW
+353 EKFLRERGRTVIGW

-388 GGIKASAEGH
+388 GGIKASSEGH
-398 DVIMSPNSYVYLDYY
+398 DVIMAPNSYVYLDYY

-434 KYDPLEGIAPEF
+434 KFDPVEGIAPEF

-473 PRTFAIAEIGWTPQ
+473 PRAFAIAEIGWTPQ
-487 EDREFFNFRERC
+487 EKREFFPFRERC
-499 LMLITIFRAKG
+499 LTLITIFRKMG
-510 YNTFDLFNESLR
+510 YNTFDLFNESLK
-522 AQTGRLRFDN
+522 AQTGRLRFDD
-532 PAFKLL
+532 PTFRL

>member
-1 MVWSFLPIFVLPKK
+1 MLAAI
-15 TNAMIRRFIIIVAF
+15 
-29 AAASICSLS
+29 AASICSMS
-38 AASNPNMIIP
+38 ATSSPGDIIP
-48 RPVEYS
+48 QPVQYS
-54 VAEGIYN
+54 VEEGQYT
-61 LKTDGSDIK
+61 LKGDGSDTKVYIGTATFAEKIK
-70 VHLSSPYFVA
+70 D
-80 KVKELPDFA
+80 LPDFA
-89 QEESYEL
+89 KEEAYEL
-96 VVGKKGVKIYAL
+96 VVGKKGVKIYAM
-108 TEEGVFRAKQTLE
+108 TEEGAFRATQTLE
-121 MMRLLDRDIQYC
+121 MMRLLDPQIQYC
-133 TVFDY
+133 TVYDY

-148 DESRSFKGKAY
+148 DEAPRFKGKEFV
-159 IKKQIDALALL
+159 KKQIDAIALL
-170 RMNVMHLHLTDAAGW
+170 RMNVMHIHLTDAAGW

-210 EALGYPFTDAHDPEA
+210 EAQGYPFTNAQDPEA

-274 DGKPRQFSW
+274 DGKPRPFSW
-283 DLCVGNEATFE
+283 DLCVGNDATFE

-314 GGDEAAKI
+314 GGDEAVKK

-344 LQGYMVRRI
+344 LQGYMVRHI
-353 EKFLSERGKTVIGW
+353 EQFLRERGKTVIGW

-388 GGIKASAEGH
+388 GGIKASSEGH

-413 QDLIRKEPKA
+413 QDLIKKEPKA

-434 KYDPLEGIAPEF
+434 KYDPLEGIATEY

-455 NLWCELIPYPAHA
+455 NLWCELIPYAAHA

-487 EDREFFNFRERC
+487 EQRDFFPFRERC
-499 LMLITIFRAKG
+499 LKLITVFRSMG
-510 YNTFDLFNESLR
+510 YNTFDLFNESLKS
-522 AQTGRLRFDN
+522 QTGRLRFDD
-532 PAFKLL
+532 PSFKL

>member
-1 MVWSFLPIFVLPKK
+1 MLNKITVMLAAI
-15 TNAMIRRFIIIVAF
+15 
-29 AAASICSLS
+29 AASICSMYATS
-38 AASNPNMIIP
+38 SPGDIIP
-48 RPVEYS
+48 QPVQYS
-54 VAEGIYN
+54 VEEGQYT
-61 LKTDGSDIK
+61 LKGDGSDVK
-70 VHLSSPYFVA
+70 VYIGTSRFSEMVRD
-80 KVKELPDFA
+80 LPDFA
-89 QEESYEL
+89 KEEAYEL
-96 VVGKKGVKIYAL
+96 VVGKKGVKIYAM
-108 TEEGVFRAKQTLE
+108 TEEGAFRASKTLE
-121 MMRLLDRDIQYC
+121 MMRLLDSQIQYC
-133 TVFDY
+133 TVYDY

-148 DESRSFKGKAY
+148 DESRSFKGKEFV
-159 IKKQIDALALL
+159 KKQIDAIALL

-210 EALGYPFTDAHDPEA
+210 EAQGYPFTNAQDSEA

-231 KDDIREIVAYAAER
+231 KDDIKEIVAYAAER

-274 DGKPRQFSW
+274 DGKPRPFSW
-283 DLCVGNEATFE
+283 DLCVGNDATFE

-314 GGDEAAKI
+314 GGDEAVKK

-344 LQGYMVRRI
+344 LQGYMVRHI
-353 EKFLSERGKTVIGW
+353 EQFLRERGKTVIGW

-388 GGIKASAEGH
+388 GGIKASSEGH

-413 QDLIRKEPKA
+413 QDLIKKEPKA

-434 KYDPLEGIAPEF
+434 KYDPLEGIAPEY

-455 NLWCELIPYPAHA
+455 NLWCELIPYAAHA

-487 EDREFFNFRERC
+487 EQRDFFPFRERC
-499 LMLITIFRAKG
+499 LKLITVFRSMG
-510 YNTFDLFNESLR
+510 YNTFDLFNESLK
-522 AQTGRLRFDN
+522 AQTGRLRFDD
-532 PAFKLL
+532 PSFKL

>member
-1 MVWSFLPIFVLPKK
+1 
-15 TNAMIRRFIIIVAF
+15 MIRIIFAIVAVF
-29 AAASICSLS
+29 AVSIYSLN
-38 AASNPNMIIP
+38 AKSNPRDIIP
-48 RPVEYS
+48 RPVEYTVS
-54 VAEGIYN
+54 EGVYT
-61 LKTDGSDIK
+61 LKGDGSDIK
-70 VHLSSPYFVA
+70 VTIGSSAFA
-80 KVKELPDFA
+80 QKVNELPEFA
-89 QEESYEL
+89 QEEAYEL
-96 VVGKKGVKIYAL
+96 NVGKKGVKIYAM
-108 TEEGVFRAKQTLE
+108 TQEGAFRAMQSLE
-121 MMRLLDRDIQYC
+121 MMRLLDPQIQYC
-133 TVFDY
+133 KIFDY
-138 PRFQHRGIML
+138 PRFQYRGIML

-159 IKKQIDALALL
+159 ILKQIDAIALL

-195 TDHVAWRKGETYHEW
+195 TDHVAWRVGETYHEW
-210 EALGYPFTDAHDPEA
+210 EALGYPFTNAQDPKA

-262 NRAYPEIACVGP
+262 NRAYPEISCVGP
-274 DGKPRQFSW
+274 DGKPRPFSW
-283 DLCVGNEATFE
+283 DLCVGNDDTFK

-300 EEVIELFPYKYIHI
+300 EEVIELFPCKYIHI
-314 GGDEAAKI
+314 GGDEAVKK

-344 LQGYMVRRI
+344 LQGYLVRHI
-353 EKFLSERGKTVIGW
+353 EAFLRERGRTIIGW

-388 GGIKASAEGH
+388 GGIKASAQGH
-398 DVIMSPNSYVYLDYY
+398 DVVMSPNSYVYLDYY

-434 KYDPLEGIAPEF
+434 KYDPLEGIAPEY

-473 PRTFAIAEIGWTPQ
+473 PRAFAIAEIGWTPQ
-487 EDREFFNFRERC
+487 ELRDFFPFRERC
-499 LMLITIFRAKG
+499 LRLITVFRAMG
-510 YNTFDLFNESLR
+510 YNTFDLFGESLK
-522 AQTGRLRFDN
+522 AQTGRLRFDD
-532 PAFKLL
+532 PSFKL